1 MQLLSQISP
10 ALLLAAL
17 VASAYAA
24 LYNLWRNGSPRDLGF
39 CLIAAWVG
47 FALGQAA
54 GWLLHFD
61 RGMIGTLYMI
71 EGTLLAWAMLFLM
84 NWLRMPDS
92 VKRGQE
98 RA

>member
-1 MQLLSQISP
+1 MRLLSQIPP
-10 ALLLAAL
+10 ALVLAVL

-24 LYNLWRNGSPRDLGF
+24 LYNLWRNGAPRDLGF

-61 RGMIGTLYMI
+61 QGMVGSLYMV
-71 EGTLLAWAMLFLM
+71 EGTLLAWLMLFLM
-84 NWLRMPDS
+84 NWLRMPS
-92 VKRGQE
+92 SKQRGNE

>member
-1 MQLLSQISP
+1 MSLLSHVPP
-10 ALLLAAL
+10 ALFLALL

-39 CLIAAWVG
+39 CLLAAWIG
-47 FALGQAA
+47 FGLGQGV

-61 RGMIGTLYMI
+61 RAMVGSLYML
-71 EGTLLAWAMLFLM
+71 EGTLLAWAMLFVM
-84 NWLRMPDS
+84 NWLRVPGS
-92 VKRGQE
+92 KKREEE